1 MKSLTIFLLTLLV
14 TVWASAQPRGSADG
28 QQTLGKT
35 LPEFQF
41 QDLSGKDLS
50 LTELRKQSP
59 SGVILLTFW
68 CTECASC
75 RATEE
80 SLAQVTKEFAGKAKV
95 VAVASSKDDT
105 PQTVQAYLDKHKT
118 RIEVLMDPNGRFARH
133 LGVDTTTTSLVLDQ
147 TGRVRYYGT
156 LKRGKKF
163 FAVDP
168 LKQVLAKKIVGQPRG
183 PLYG

>member
-1 MKSLTIFLLTLLV
+1 VKSLTILLLTLLV
-14 TVWASAQPRGSADG
+14 TAWAPAQP
-28 QQTLGKT
+28 LGKT
-35 LPEFQF
+35 LPEFDF
-41 QDLSGKDLS
+41 QTLGGDSLKLS
-50 LTELRKQSP
+50 ELREKSP
-59 SGVILLTFW
+59 TGVVLLTFW

-80 SLAQVTKEFAGKAKV
+80 SLAQVTQQFAGQAKV

-105 PQTVQAYLDKHKT
+105 PRTVQAYLEKHKT
-118 RIEVLMDPNGRFARH
+118 GIEVLMDSKGRFARH
-133 LGVDTTTTSLVLDQ
+133 LGVDTTTTTVILDQ
-147 TGRVRYYGT
+147 SGRVRYYGT

-168 LKQVLAKKIVGQPRG
+168 LKQVIGKKIVGQPLG

>member
-1 MKSLTIFLLTLLV
+1 MKSLTILLLTLLV
-14 TVWASAQPRGSADG
+14 TVWAPAQP
-28 QQTLGKT
+28 LGKT
-35 LPEFQF
+35 LPEFDF
-41 QDLSGKDLS
+41 QTVDGENLNLS
-50 LTELRKQSP
+50 ELRKKSP
-59 SGVILLTFW
+59 TGVVLLTFW

-80 SLAQVTKEFAGKAKV
+80 SLAQVTREFAGKAKV

-118 RIEVLMDPNGRFARH
+118 GIEVLMDSKGRFARY
-133 LGVDTTTTSLVLDQ
+133 LGVDTTTTTVILDQ

>member
-1 MKSLTIFLLTLLV
+1 MKSLTILLLTLLV
-14 TVWASAQPRGSADG
+14 TVWAPAQP
-28 QQTLGKT
+28 LGKA
-35 LPEFQF
+35 LPEFGF
-41 QDLSGKDLS
+41 QTIGGEELS
-50 LTELRKQSP
+50 LSELRKKSP
-59 SGVILLTFW
+59 TGVVLLTFW

-95 VAVASSKDDT
+95 VAIASSKDDT
-105 PQTVQAYLDKHKT
+105 PQTVQAYLDKHKPG
-118 RIEVLMDPNGRFARH
+118 IEVLMDPKGGFALH
-133 LGVDTTTTSLVLDQ
+133 LGVDTTTTTVVLDQ

-156 LKRGKKF
+156 LKRGNKF

>member
-1 MKSLTIFLLTLLV
+1 MKSLATILLTLLV
-14 TVWASAQPRGSADG
+14 TVWAPAQP
-28 QQTLGKT
+28 LGKT
-35 LPEFQF
+35 LPEFDF
-41 QDLSGKDLS
+41 QTLGEEKMRLS
-50 LTELRKQSP
+50 ELRKKSP
-59 SGVILLTFW
+59 TGVVLLTFW

-80 SLAQVTKEFAGKAKV
+80 SLAQVTREFADRAKV

-105 PQTVQAYLDKHKT
+105 PQTVRAYLDKHKT
-118 RIEVLMDPNGRFARH
+118 GIEVLMDPKGQFARY

-147 TGRVRYYGT
+147 TGRVRYFGT

-163 FAVDP
+163 YAVEP